1 MVDIREALEIRTE
14 HEYEI
19 NVPETSILKHICHR
33 VVPEQKMTRLRV
45 VDTSQRPLPTWSPDS
60 FYLADIGEEEEKPLF
75 LELRFEEASED
86 LWIALL
92 MTNERTPR
100 DLELMAI
107 RLNNEIR
114 QRGIEFKAVIGVEAL
129 GSKLSQ
135 EMARLLGPNTLQ
147 TTFQKGKP
155 RVKNRDLVVGPPKNW
170 VDLSDFIVVRSGTSG
185 QAPQAIFMDRKIA
198 EVLGDTPTVIVDD
211 ARLTSGTIDGSIK
224 LARKMGINIA
234 CVATILN
241 EAEPTEEI
249 MDVPYVSLVKIPV
262 FSKDDQ
268 GFHPIEGSF
277 EEVENFY
284 IEQ

>member
-1 MVDIREALEIRTE
+1 MVSTSEVVERKGE

-19 NVPETSILKHICHR
+19 NFPEACILRHIRHLI
-33 VVPEQKMTRLRV
+33 PTEQKTTRLRV
-45 VDTSQRPLPTWSPDS
+45 VDTSHRPMPTWSHDS
-60 FYLADIGEEEEKPLF
+60 FYLANIGGAEKPLF
-75 LELRFEEASED
+75 LELRFEEASEG

-100 DLELMAI
+100 DLELMSR
-107 RLNNEIR
+107 RLTKKIY
-114 QRGIEFKAVIGVEAL
+114 QRGIGFEAVIGVEAL

-135 EMARLLGPNTLQ
+135 EMARLLGQDALQ

-155 RVKNRDLVVGPPKNW
+155 RVQDRGLVIGPPKEW
-170 VDLSDFIVVRSGTSG
+170 VDPADFVLVRSGTSG
-185 QAPQAIFMDRKIA
+185 KAPQAIFMDRKIA
-198 EVLGDTPTVIVDD
+198 KVFGDTPTVIVDD

-224 LARKMGINIA
+224 LARKMGINIV
-234 CVATILN
+234 CTATVLN

-249 MDVPYVSLVKIPV
+249 MGAPYVSLVKIPV

-277 EEVENFY
+277 ERVESFY
-284 IEQ
+284 IEF